1 MVFLQGAY
9 ESLYALMEIALSRI
23 SIIELYDRI
32 VAGLKDDHDIRA
44 LSNLMLSKLAII
56 DPQETVRRL
65 DTIAE
70 AFRATLSTKLK
81 DNAVKQEYE
90 KQEEA
95 ARSVLRTTLLL
106 WDKLKGAVG
115 ADQCQ
120 VWTTYWDWV
129 NKDYERQ
136 LKQLREENDKIG
148 HTYA

>member
-1 MVFLQGAY
+1 
-9 ESLYALMEIALSRI
+9 MEIALSRI
-23 SIIELYDRI
+23 SIIELYDRVI
-32 VAGLKDDHDIRA
+32 AGLRDDNDIRA

-56 DPQETVRRL
+56 DPQETIRRL

-95 ARSVLRTTLLL
+95 SRSVLRTTLLL

-115 ADQCQ
+115 TGQCQ
-120 VWTTYWDWV
+120 IWSAYWDWV
-129 NKDYERQ
+129 TKDYDRP
-136 LKQLREENDKIG
+136 LKLLRDENDKIG

>member
-1 MVFLQGAY
+1 
-9 ESLYALMEIALSRI
+9 MEIALSRI

-56 DPQETVRRL
+56 DAPETVRRL

-70 AFRATLSTKLK
+70 AYRTTLSTKLK
-81 DNAVKQEYE
+81 DNAVKQEHE

-106 WDKLKGAVG
+106 HDKLKGAIVVG
-115 ADQCQ
+115 QCQ
-120 VWTTYWDWV
+120 VWAAYWEWV
-129 NKDYERQ
+129 NKDYDRQ
-136 LKQLREENDKIG
+136 LKQLREENDRIG